1 MHKKVLYIIL
11 VWCYI
16 LTPFL
21 GHAQTVALV
30 LSGGGAKAYSH
41 IGVLKAI
48 EEANI
53 EVDYIVGNSMGAL
66 IGAFYSSGYSPSEIE
81 SILTNPDFLS
91 FTRENTDKTAC
102 YYQNVESD
110 ASFVNFTFDVEKG

>member
-1 MHKKVLYIIL
+1 MIL
-11 VWCYI
+11 IWCYI
-16 LTPFL
+16 LTPFF
-21 GHAQTVALV
+21 GRTQTVALV

-66 IGAFYSSGYSPSEIE
+66 VGAFYSSGYSPSEIE
-81 SILTNPDFLS
+81 SILTNKDFLS
-91 FTRENTDKTAC
+91 FTHVNSDKAAC
-102 YYQNVESD
+102 Y
-110 ASFVNFTFDVEKG
+110 